1 MYSNAGYVCA
11 ALCRRKTTNTK
22 HTERHGMKNATEQ
35 DILQQLT
42 TDEKVQLTTGEGAW
56 NTASISGLN
65 VFSATVSDGPVGLR
79 KERDGVTS
87 PAVAFPS
94 ISKLACSFDPSVL
107 REVGAAIGEQCRKEG
122 VNVILAPGL
131 NVKRDPRCGRNFEYF
146 SEDPYLTAELANAY
160 IKGVNS
166 QEVGV
171 CVKHFAANNQ
181 EYGRRVNDSVVDM
194 RALREIYMSA
204 FERVVKQSKPCAVM
218 CAYNKLNG
226 EYCSQNKWLL
236 TDVLRN
242 EWGFDGLVMS
252 DWGATDDR
260 AKGIAAGLDLEMP
273 QGDTSPVTKALSDGS
288 LTTEQLDVAA
298 DRVLKFSSQ
307 FAGVSL
313 RNADYDYQHNLARK
327 ISADATVLAKN
338 NCKLLPFEKEDKIA
352 VIGALCEKPYFQG
365 GGSSKVTPY
374 KTDNLLEALDAF
386 GANYT
391 YAKGYNIDGGA
402 DAELLR
408 EASRVASESGKVLLV
423 VGPYGAESEGFD
435 RESWQLPQAQLDVI
449 DAVTNANSNVAIVV
463 QSGSP
468 VDVSWHYGA
477 KALILDYLGGEQSGG
492 ALCDVVFGTTCPTGR
507 LAETWPLA
515 LPKFTCDYDADFK
528 RTLYKE
534 SIYVGYRY
542 YVTANVPV
550 AFPFGHGLNYADFKW
565 DKAKCDAASV
575 LPHGKVNLSVEIANT
590 SKFADAETV
599 QVYATNLD
607 GRNFY
612 AKRNLVAFKK
622 VRLKG
627 GEKKVVTLT
636 VNAADLASF
645 DVKTN
650 KFVVNGGRY
659 LLTIARNACDAGYA
673 FTVRVEGENNTEDAS
688 SQLACYYNVDENFH
702 PTDEEFGRL
711 YGDFPE
717 EASTPFTF
725 NTPLAETQST
735 KLGKKLIK
743 IFTKGQSERDK
754 RNTLATPLIDLSFRP
769 LVSREMIFVLVEI
782 LNGGK
787 GYFKVWKLYR
797 ENKRND
803 KKRKK

>member
-1 MYSNAGYVCA
+1 
-11 ALCRRKTTNTK
+11 
-22 HTERHGMKNATEQ
+22 MKNTTEQ

-56 NTASISGLN
+56 NTANISGLK

-79 KERDGVTS
+79 KERDGATA

-94 ISKLACSFDPSVL
+94 ISKLACGFDPSVM
-107 REVGAAIGEQCRKEG
+107 REVGAAIGEQCRKEN

-131 NVKRDPRCGRNFEYF
+131 NIKRDPRCGRNFEYY
-146 SEDPYLTAELANAY
+146 SEDPFLTAELANAY

-236 TDVLRN
+236 TDVLRG

-273 QGDTSPVTKALSDGS
+273 QGDTAPVTKALACGS
-288 LTTEQLDVAA
+288 LTSEQLDTAV

-307 FAGVSL
+307 FADATP

-327 ISADATVLAKN
+327 ISADTTVLAKN
-338 NCKLLPFEKEDKIA
+338 NCNLLPFKKEDKIA

-386 GANYT
+386 GANYA
-391 YAKGYNIDGGA
+391 YAKGYDLDGGD

-408 EASRVASESGKVLLV
+408 EAAQLAADSSKVLLL
-423 VGPYGAESEGFD
+423 VGPKGAESEGYD
-435 RESWQLPQAQLDVI
+435 RTTWQLPQAQLKVI

-477 KALILDYLGGEQSGG
+477 KALVLDYLGGEQSGG
-492 ALCDVVFGTTCPTGR
+492 ALCDVVFGVTCPTGR

-515 LPKFTCDYDADFK
+515 LPKFADEYDADFK

-534 SIYVGYRY
+534 SIFVGYRY
-542 YVTANVPV
+542 YTTANVPV
-550 AFPFGHGLNYADFKW
+550 AFPFGHGLNYADIKW
-565 DKAKCDAASV
+565 SNVKCDVESV
-575 LPHGKVNLSVEIANT
+575 LPHGKINLSVELCNASN
-590 SKFADAETV
+590 FADAETV
-599 QVYATNLD
+599 QVYVTNLD
-607 GRNFY
+607 GRGFY

-627 GEKKVVTLT
+627 GEKKS
-636 VNAADLASF
+636 VNIAVSVSDFASF
-645 DVKTN
+645 DTETN
-650 KFVVNGGRY
+650 KFAVNGGKY
-659 LLTIARNACDAGYA
+659 MLSVARNSCDAGFT
-673 FTVRVEGENNTEDAS
+673 FTVRVEGENNTADKS
-688 SQLACYYNVDENFH
+688 SELACYYNVDENFC
-702 PTDEEFGRL
+702 PTDEEFQHL
-711 YGDFPE
+711 YGDFPTE
-717 EASTPFTF
+717 TTTPFTF
-725 NTPLAETQST
+725 NSPLAETQNT

-754 RNTLATPLIDLSFRP
+754 RNTLATPLIDFAWRP
-769 LVSREMIFVLVEI
+769 LVSREMIYVLVDI

-797 ENKRND
+797 QNKRSD

>member
-1 MYSNAGYVCA
+1 
-11 ALCRRKTTNTK
+11 
-22 HTERHGMKNATEQ
+22 MKNTTEQ
-35 DILQQLT
+35 DLLQQLT
-42 TDEKVQLTTGEGAW
+42 TDEKVQLTTGEGVW

-79 KERDGVTS
+79 KERDGQTL

-94 ISKLACSFDPSVL
+94 VSKLACSFDPSVL
-107 REVGAAIGEQCRKEG
+107 REVGAAVGEQARKEG

-146 SEDPYLTAELANAY
+146 SEDPLLTAELANAY

-171 CVKHFAANNQ
+171 CIKHFAANNQ

-194 RALREIYMSA
+194 RALREIYLAA

-226 EYCSQNKWLL
+226 EYCNQNKWLL
-236 TDVLRN
+236 TDVLRK

-273 QGDTSPVTKALSDGS
+273 QGDVAPVTRALADGS
-288 LTTEQLDVAA
+288 LTSEQLDTAA

-307 FAGVSL
+307 FADVAP

-327 ISADATVLAKN
+327 ISADTTVLAKN
-338 NCKLLPFEKEDKIA
+338 NCKLLPFKKDDQIA
-352 VIGALCEKPYFQG
+352 VIGALCETPYFQG

-374 KTDNLLEALDAF
+374 KTDNLLEALKAMGVNF
-386 GANYT
+386 T
-391 YAKGYNIDGGA
+391 YAKGYNLDGSEDA
-402 DAELLR
+402 DLLA
-408 EASRVASESGKVLLV
+408 EASKVAAENSKVLLV
-423 VGPYGAESEGFD
+423 VGPYGAESEGYD
-435 RESWQLPQAQLDVI
+435 RESWQLPQAQLNVI
-449 DAVTNANSNVAIVV
+449 DAVTNANSNVAIAV
-463 QSGSP
+463 QSGAP

-492 ALCDVVFGTTCPTGR
+492 ALCDVVFGATCPTGR
-507 LAETWPLA
+507 LAETWPLN
-515 LPKFTCDYDADFK
+515 LPKFAENYGADFK

-534 SIYVGYRY
+534 SIFVGYRY
-542 YVTANVPV
+542 YTTANVPV
-550 AFPFGHGLNYADFKW
+550 AFPFGHGLNYAEFKW
-565 DKAKCDAASV
+565 SNAKCEAESV
-575 LPHGKVNLSVEIANT
+575 LPHGKVNLSVEISNE

-636 VNAADLASF
+636 VNVADLASF
-645 DVKTN
+645 DVRTG
-650 KFVVNGGRY
+650 KFAVNGGKY
-659 LLTIARNACDAGYA
+659 LLTIAHDACDAGYA
-673 FTVRVEGENNTEDAS
+673 FTVRVEGDNNTEDAS
-688 SQLACYYNVDENFH
+688 MQLSCYYVVDENFC
-702 PTDEEFGRL
+702 PTDEEFGAL

-717 EASTPFTF
+717 ETCAPFTF
-725 NTPLAETQST
+725 NSPLAETQST

-754 RNTLATPLIDLSFRP
+754 RNTLAMPLIDFALRP
-769 LVSREMIFVLVEI
+769 LVSREMIFVLVDI

-787 GYFKVWKLYR
+787 GYFKLWRMYLA
-797 ENKRND
+797 NKRND
-803 KKRKK
+803 KKRRK